1 VRFFSRFSCDTFTDS
16 SALVAIETQIANF
29 GQTPAQL
36 LTSPHRPR
44 QLHTGPLS
52 SMRVYGSRLPSA
64 LSDCVVPFAPPAASA
79 SSQNAIC
86 PPGRRLLS
94 FSADDTVK
102 LLYRYDAPS
111 FVASQTNPNAATASI
126 SMSNITEGYKAPT
139 KWGDG
144 GGEIVSIMPNE
155 RCSAM

>member
-1 VRFFSRFSCDTFTDS
+1 MHFDAFIDS

-44 QLHTGPLS
+44 QVYTSPLS
-52 SMRVYGSRLPSA
+52 SVRVHSSRLPSA
-64 LSDCVVPFAPPAASA
+64 LSDCVVPFVSSAAAS
-79 SSQNAIC
+79 SSQSATC

-111 FVASQTNPNAATASI
+111 LVASQANPNAATATI
-126 SMSNITEGYKAPT
+126 SMSNITEGYKLPT

-144 GGEIVSIMPNE
+144 GGDIVSIMPNE